1 MQAPILDSTILAW
14 DFSLVI
20 GGECAIFLPF
30 CFHPIRPVEYPNIV
44 ITLVKPLFYNIYSKR
59 EKRAPAL
66 RKQNKYPPA
75 KPGVSLSKKSSESWA
90 FSHV

>member
-30 CFHPIRPVEYPNIV
+30 CFHQIRPVEYPNIV

-66 RKQNKYPPA
+66 RKQNNTA
-75 KPGVSLSKKSSESWA
+75 TQSRVAVCL
-90 FSHV
+90 FV